1 MEQFERL
8 TACPACAATAL
19 KDYKKR
25 TFDFTSLRSDQIKI
39 TDRQYGKIWD
49 LSRCEN
55 CGHIFANP
63 CPTPEFIDSLYSD
76 VVDPLYDEEAP
87 GRSKNFDRILSRL
100 EKIRPE
106 KGALFDVGAA
116 SGILLNLARKRGWE
130 PDGIEASAWAV
141 RFAREKYHLHL
152 REGFLETAPLQ
163 PGSCAA
169 VTMIDFIE
177 HTPRPFEAVARAG
190 EILIPG
196 GLLCLVTP
204 DIRSAAARI
213 AGKKWWHLRP
223 GHLAYFSRES
233 LALLL
238 ERTGFSPFKTRKYS
252 WTFSAHYLLSRRDG
266 FSFLLKHPTF
276 ASFLKR
282 IPIKLALGDS
292 FEIYARKS

>member
-1 MEQFERL
+1 LEKFERL
-8 TACPACAATAL
+8 TACPACAGGAL

-25 TFDFTSLRSDQIKI
+25 TFDFASLRSDQIKI
-39 TDRQYGKIWD
+39 TDSQYGKIWD

-63 CPTPEFIDSLYSD
+63 CPTPEFIDSLYSE

-87 GRSKNFDRILSRL
+87 GRSKNFERVLSRL

-116 SGILLNLARKRGWE
+116 SGILLNLARARGWK
-130 PDGIEASAWAV
+130 PDGIEASSWAV
-141 RFAREKYHLHL
+141 RFAREKYHLLL

-163 PGSCAA
+163 PGSYAA

-177 HTPRPFEAVARAG
+177 HTPRPFEALAKAG
-190 EILIPG
+190 EILTRG
-196 GLLCLVTP
+196 GVLSLVTP
-204 DIRSAAARI
+204 DIRSVVARI

-223 GHLAYFSRES
+223 GHLAYFSRKS
-233 LALLL
+233 LSLLL
-238 ERTGFSPFKTRKYS
+238 GRTGFSAFKIRKYS
-252 WTFSAHYLLSRRDG
+252 WTFSAHYLLTRRDG
-266 FSFLLKHPTF
+266 LSFLLKNPTF

-282 IPIKLALGDS
+282 IPIRLALGDS